1 MTWILIVWFAR
12 VGDYAP
18 ARGHT
23 IGPFSAK
30 DVCVELSLAIE
41 NAGRGTVHAACA
53 PAGAWAP
60 R

>member
-1 MTWILIVWFAR
+1 MTWILIIWFAR

-23 IGPFSAK
+23 IGPFDVK

-53 PAGAWAP
+53 PSAP
-60 R
+60 Q